1 VSSNDVGESR
11 IVENVSVLFK
21 IAIVVENTTIDSCVL
36 PSSLDEVHVSLED
49 STDTSD
55 VVDALTESSTPI
67 TDEINVHEDNHNSQ
81 ETGVESIVGIPSVSS
96 PSESLKFLVMLH
108 KVNSGVSFSG
118 CLDFFHEF
126 LHICVVPNNVIPLPV
141 SEVCPPRKPCLSFPY
156 L

>member
-1 VSSNDVGESR
+1 MSSNDVGESR
-11 IVENVSVLFK
+11 IVENVSVHFK

-96 PSESLKFLVMLH
+96 SSESLKFLAMLH

-118 CLDFFHEF
+118 CLDFFPEF

-141 SEVCPPRKPCLSFPY
+141 SEVGPRKPCLSFPY